1 MPSFGQ
7 IFPPNKFRHALK
19 LLKDVR
25 RPRILDIGCGNKS
38 PSITKHWFSESE
50 YHGVDIV
57 EDYNLSAEDKKAMD
71 RFIKVT
77 IEGGGYDQIPDE
89 SYDLLIMSHVIEHM
103 NDPLPTLQMLLRKVR
118 SGGMIYLAF
127 PSERTLGLPSAV
139 DTLHFSDDSTHI
151 FLPSVRDC
159 VNLML
164 ANRFRIVFGGTSR
177 NPARWVLGCCLAPIR
192 FLTRLLTGNM
202 SARGLW
208 YFYGFES
215 SVVAV
220 KL

>member
-19 LLKDVR
+19 HLQGVR

-38 PSITKHWFSESE
+38 PSITKHWFPDSE

-57 EDYNLSAEDKKAMD
+57 ENYNISVEDKKAID

-77 IEGGGYDQIPDE
+77 IEGGGYDQIEDS

-103 NDPLPTLQMLLRKVR
+103 NDPMPTLQMLVRKIR
-118 SGGMIYLAF
+118 PGGMIYLAF
-127 PSERTLGLPSAV
+127 PSERTLGLPNAIDS
-139 DTLHFSDDSTHI
+139 LHFSDDSTHI

-159 VNLML
+159 VNLL
-164 ANRFRIVFGGTSR
+164 LGNQFRIVFGGTSR
-177 NPARWVLGCCLAPIR
+177 NPARWIIGLCLAPVR
-192 FLTRLLTGNM
+192 LTRKLLTGKM

-220 KL
+220 KR